1 MAEKNAARQIFD
13 LLVTQD
19 FDPESLDSSGKPAAD
34 PGQAE
39 IFSFDFVAHSGKNYG
54 TVVIMLGDEGEL
66 ELFFGDNIGKTMEG
80 QDKEEWYAFMQQIK
94 QFATKNFMTF
104 GSNNINRLR
113 YSMQGQ
119 AAIKEGLFESWHG
132 TKTTSYND
140 RPDHVRLMIRHK
152 KNIGEGDAR
161 YRYIDSLFLETSDGE
176 RFKLPFTKLAGGR
189 AMVEHV
195 RSGGKPYD
203 ARGQHIAAIVEE
215 LGVLARFRRANHG
228 KVFEGDT
235 EALVTET
242 NAYYENLN
250 RLLKGLGT
258 RRGYGRYFESW
269 NPSEVTQQDVIIEN
283 LRNMFVRTSLDER
296 IEQALPILAKI
307 SQQGHDMKEA
317 NIFEAWAD
325 QLLEGVWA
333 LPETPRQKQELIDLL
348 SQELPVGADAT
359 NATEQ
364 LYDLVGDDLLFDRLQ
379 SLAQQDA
386 NADARPV
393 VIERLQ
399 QLAGDPAVKEVLQ
412 KLDTNSV
419 GSAEEVKEGRMSELD
434 MEYQDWRSMDA
445 AKFLAAYGMTKE
457 HWWKKYQGLFAD
469 RQDESWKAYGE
480 QEELD
485 EYTAGGPIGES
496 IIEFY
501 RDDDYYAYD
510 PQTME
515 LKKSWSDKEASAFHN
530 ERAAKEQG
538 WAVKKGRFFNYGG
551 QKLKQAVKESR
562 CNMTAEGEHCPV
574 HGLSECGYMEE
585 SKTLDDLARLK
596 TLAGTPAS

>member
-1 MAEKNAARQIFD
+1 MAQKTAAKQIFD

-34 PGQAE
+34 PADAE
-39 IFSFDFVAHSGKNYG
+39 IFSFDFVSHSGKNYG
-54 TVVIMLGDEGEL
+54 TVVVMLSDEGEL

-80 QDKEEWYAFMQQIK
+80 EDKAEWYAFMQQLK

-132 TKTTSYND
+132 NKTTSYND

-152 KNIGEGDAR
+152 KPIGEGDAR
-161 YRYIDSLFLETSDGE
+161 YRYIESLFLETSDGE
-176 RFKLPFTKLAGGR
+176 RFKLPFTKLSGGR

-203 ARGQHIAAIVEE
+203 ARGQHIANIVEE

-235 EALVTET
+235 ESLVNET

-250 RLLKGLGT
+250 RLLKGLGS
-258 RRGYGRYFESW
+258 RRGYTNYFETW
-269 NPSEVTQQDVIIEN
+269 NPAEITQQDVIIEN
-283 LRNMFVRTSLDER
+283 IRNMFVRTSLDER
-296 IEQALPILAKI
+296 IEQALPILARI

-317 NIFEAWAD
+317 NIFESWVAKLVEGTWA
-325 QLLEGVWA
+325 V
-333 LPETPRQKQELIDLL
+333 PETPEQKQQLVDLL
-348 SQELPVGADAT
+348 TKELPVGADAT

-364 LYDLVGDDLLFDRLQ
+364 LYDLIGDDRLFDQLRE
-379 SLAQQDA
+379 LADQDA
-386 NADARPV
+386 NADGRPL
-393 VIERLQ
+393 VIDRLNQLSSDPDIRAVIQ
-399 QLAGDPAVKEVLQ
+399 QLPVPSPAQ
-412 KLDTNSV
+412 TAPGTDTTQPV
-419 GSAEEVKEGRMSELD
+419 APV
-434 MEYQDWRSMDA
+434 
-445 AKFLAAYGMTKE
+445 
-457 HWWKKYQGLFAD
+457 AD
-469 RQDESWKAYGE
+469 TTQPVAPEQSNESWKAYGE
-480 QEELD
+480 DEELD
-485 EYTAGGPIGES
+485 EYTAGGPIGEGS
-496 IIEFY
+496 SEIIDFY
-501 RDDDYYAYD
+501 NDDDSYAFD

-538 WAVKKGRFFNYGG
+538 WTVKKGRFFNYGG
-551 QKLKQAVKESR
+551 EKLKRAVQESR

-574 HGLSECGYMEE
+574 HGLAECGYMEE
-585 SKTLDDLARLK
+585 SAEPDFLARLK
-596 TLAGTPAS
+596 TLAGTQRS